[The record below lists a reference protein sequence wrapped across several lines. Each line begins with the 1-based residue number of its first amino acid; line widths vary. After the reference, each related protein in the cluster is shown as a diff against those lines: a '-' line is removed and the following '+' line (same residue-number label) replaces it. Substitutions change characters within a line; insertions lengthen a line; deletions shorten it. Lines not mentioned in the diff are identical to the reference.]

1 MLGRDYGEKE
11 EEESFE
17 LRIKEDLTPTGR
29 VKSSTPALQTR
40 SHEREISAACVHF
53 YALNLIVRGG
63 GKSDNGD

>member
-29 VKSSTPALQTR
+29 VKSSTPAPQTI
-40 SHEREISAACVHF
+40 SHEREISAACAHF
-53 YALNLIVRGG
+53 DALNIIEVGEKIR
-63 GKSDNGD
+63 